1 MYATGHCLPRNLPMA
16 YHWFAVALHKDR
28 DNTRLQRDLEML
40 WNQMTPEEKQ
50 MAIKSR

>member
-1 MYATGHCLPRNLPMA
+1 MA